1 MAKFAFRLEA
11 LLRLA
16 RADEAEQ
23 KVVVGLC
30 ANEVRLNEERVEQK
44 SRWLG
49 DLISESNSGGT
60 SHFVLTPS
68 VHHSIKGAKEV
79 LAASEVELVQKQL
92 ALIEAKRSAELIQ
105 KLKNRQQSRFLE
117 EASAVEAKELLET
130 SMNIALWRQR

>member
-1 MAKFAFRLEA
+1 MAKFTFRLEA

-30 ANEVRLNEERVEQK
+30 ANEVRLNEAKVKQK
-44 SRWLG
+44 SNWLG
-49 DLISESNSGGT
+49 DLISETSTGGT

-79 LAASEVELVQKQL
+79 LAASEVELAQRRL

-105 KLKNRQQSRFLE
+105 KLKNRQQNRFLE
-117 EASAVEAKELLET
+117 ETRAAEAKELLET
-130 SMNIALWRQR
+130 SMNIAQWRQR